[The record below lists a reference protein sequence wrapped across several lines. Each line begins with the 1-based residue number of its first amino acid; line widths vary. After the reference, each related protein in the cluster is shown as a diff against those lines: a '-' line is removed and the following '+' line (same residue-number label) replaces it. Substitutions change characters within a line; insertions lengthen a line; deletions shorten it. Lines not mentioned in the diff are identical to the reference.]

1 MNKQR
6 LIIPIVLMFVTL
18 LGAAADQTLPKV
30 YHIGL
35 LGSGPRPSD
44 TSDIVAGLIRGL
56 AQRGY
61 VLDRNVAFE
70 RRGAQFQLDRLPELV
85 DELVASRVD
94 VIVAI
99 GYPAAAAA
107 KQGTKTIPIVSAGTP
122 DAIATGLVNSLSR
135 PGGNLTGISDDAVAL
150 SAKRLQLLKEAVPQL
165 RRVAML
171 YNAADLGM
179 TQRYQVSAAAAQ
191 TLGLTVQPLPVRE
204 PEGFDEAFA
213 AMTREPPDGLLMVTD
228 ALTALNRRRVFEFAA
243 AHRLPAIY
251 EFEALV
257 RDGGLMS
264 YGSDMRE
271 LQDRVAGLIDRILK
285 GTKPAELPFEQPTRF
300 PFVINLKTAEALGLA
315 IPLSIL
321 ARADEVIE

>member
-18 LGAAADQTLPKV
+18 SGADPTLPKV
-30 YHIGL
+30 YHMGL
-35 LGSGPRPSD
+35 LGYGSPPSD
-44 TSDIVAGLIRGL
+44 TGDVVAGLIRGL

-61 VLDRNVAFE
+61 VLDRNLAFE
-70 RRGAQFQLDRLPELV
+70 RRGAQFHLDRLPELV

-107 KQGTKTIPIVSAGTP
+107 QRGTKTIPIVSAGTP

-150 SAKRLQLLKEAVPQL
+150 SAKRLELLKEVVPQL
-165 RRVAML
+165 RRVAM
-171 YNAADLGM
+171 LGM
-179 TQRYQVSAAAAQ
+179 TQRYQVSAVAAQ
-191 TLGLTVQPLPVRE
+191 RLGLTVQPLPVRE

-228 ALTALNRRRVFEFAA
+228 ALTALNRQWVFEFAA
-243 AHRLPAIY
+243 AHRLPAIC

-257 RDGGLMS
+257 RDGDLMS
-264 YGSDMRE
+264 YGSDMHE

-300 PFVINLKTAEALGLA
+300 PFVINLKTAKALGLA
-315 IPLSIL
+315 IPQLIL
-321 ARADEVIE
+321 ARADEIIE

>member
-18 LGAAADQTLPKV
+18 WGVAADQTLPKV
-30 YHIGL
+30 YHMGL
-35 LGSGPRPSD
+35 LGCGPPPSD

-70 RRGAQFQLDRLPELV
+70 RRGAQFHLERLPELV

-191 TLGLTVQPLPVRE
+191 TLGLTVQPLPVHE
-204 PEGFDEAFA
+204 PEGFE
-213 AMTREPPDGLLMVTD
+213 
-228 ALTALNRRRVFEFAA
+228 
-243 AHRLPAIY
+243 
-251 EFEALV
+251 
-257 RDGGLMS
+257 
-264 YGSDMRE
+264 
-271 LQDRVAGLIDRILK
+271 
-285 GTKPAELPFEQPTRF
+285 
-300 PFVINLKTAEALGLA
+300 
-315 IPLSIL
+315 
-321 ARADEVIE
+321 